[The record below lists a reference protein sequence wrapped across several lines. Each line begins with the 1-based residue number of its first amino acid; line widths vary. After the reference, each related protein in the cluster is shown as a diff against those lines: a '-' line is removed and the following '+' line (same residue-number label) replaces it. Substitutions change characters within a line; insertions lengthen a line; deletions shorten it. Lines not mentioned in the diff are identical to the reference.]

1 MRREIDEDDRMSM
14 SRSRRWIRAALV
26 AAACPLCLVTALR
39 PATADTF
46 DYQAPPG
53 ANYGA
58 AEFRLWFPDDAGT
71 LRGVVLLVPG
81 SNGDGRPMTEESVWR
96 ELAVRHGFALLGCR
110 ITDKRHDQ
118 MFIEHYI
125 DVSRGSGQALL
136 DGLAILAERSGH
148 PELEQAPFISWGMSA
163 GGEFNYEMAVWKP
176 ERTIA
181 FILNKG
187 GIYYTALASPA
198 ARQVPGLLFVGETDL
213 AFRNDIIKGLFAV
226 NRRAGALWALV
237 EEPGVGHAVNRS
249 RDMALLFFD
258 EMIRARLPE
267 TLAGVNGAVDLRPI
281 DPSSGYYGSLETW
294 TFESA
299 ADADPPRVPAAW
311 LPTESLARAW
321 QAVRQGQPF

>member
-1 MRREIDEDDRMSM
+1 MKN
-14 SRSRRWIRAALV
+14 RWNRTHRWVQAAS
-26 AAACPLCLVTALR
+26 AATVCLLCLGSTPR
-39 PATADTF
+39 PAVADTL

-53 ANYGA
+53 ANYDA

-81 SNGDGRPMTEESVWR
+81 SNGDGRSMTEESVWR
-96 ELAVRHGFALLGCR
+96 EFAVRHDFALLGSR

-125 DVSRGSGQALL
+125 DVSQGSGQALL

-148 PELEQAPFISWGMSA
+148 PELEQAPFVSWGMSA
-163 GGEFNYEMAVWKP
+163 GGEFNYELAVWKP

-198 ARQVPGLLFVGETDL
+198 ARQVPGLLFIGETDL

-258 EMIRARLPE
+258 EMIQARLP
-267 TLAGVNGAVDLRPI
+267 AAPAAVDGAVDLRPI
-281 DPSSGYYGSLETW
+281 DPSTGYYGSLETW
-294 TFESA
+294 TFEPA
-299 ADADPPRVPAAW
+299 ADAGPPRVPAAW
-311 LPTESLARAW
+311 LPTESIARAW